1 MFYKR
6 NLPHWHPENRCIFLT
21 WRLYGS
27 LPVGFVRGLRLRSNL
42 SPAEEFRLAEK
53 LLDRATEGPLWLK
66 NPAVA
71 GAVMQVL
78 QRGALEFRHYDLHAY
93 CIMANHVHALLTPLA
108 RIRNITRSVKGIAA
122 ASRQSTV
129 ASNGRAILAGRVIR
143 SLGPQRRRILPH
155 SEVYRKQSGE
165 SRAGH
170 QGRKLAMVKRL

>member
-78 QRGALEFRHYDLHAY
+78 QRGALEFRHYDLHAH

-122 ASRQSTV
+122 QTGNRLLHRTGERFWQDESFDHGSAAKANSSVFRNTSKT
-129 ASNGRAILAGRVIR
+129 IR
-143 SLGPQRRRILPH
+143 
-155 SEVYRKQSGE
+155 
-165 SRAGH
+165 
-170 QGRKLAMVKRL
+170 